1 MKTILDNFKALLNKY
16 SHAWV
21 FLYAFIYFPW
31 FHWLEKNVTT
41 GYSLVSS
48 PLDNYIPFVEFFIVP
63 YLLWFAYMAVTCFYF
78 FFTCREEFYKFTKM
92 CIIGMTLFLIICTVF
107 PNGLRLRPTVFPRD
121 NIFVDLVRFIY
132 SVDTPT
138 NVLPSLHVYTSA
150 VIAIFFSKS
159 RLVREKPGM
168 KYVLYAASGLII
180 LSTVFLKQHS
190 VLDMIAGNVM
200 AWALCK
206 MAFVEEDEEEAVRKN
221 RRGLV
226 PR

>member
-1 MKTILDNFKALLNKY
+1 MNWKNLRERAGKKP
-16 SHAWV
+16 WV
-21 FLYAFIYFPW
+21 FLYMLIYFPW
-31 FHWLEKNVTT
+31 FFILEHVVQDR
-41 GYSLVSS
+41 YYLIECR
-48 PLDNYIPFVEFFIVP
+48 LDHILPFCEYFIVP
-63 YLLWFAYMAVTCFYF
+63 YLFWFVYVAGSFLWFMLKEDDSMFYRFSAVMFG
-78 FFTCREEFYKFTKM
+78 
-92 CIIGMTLFLIICTVF
+92 GMTIALIIYTLF
-107 PNGLRLRPTVFPRD
+107 PNGIHLRP
-121 NIFVDLVRFIY
+121 DLDASRNLFTWLTSLIY
-132 SVDTPT
+132 KADTCT
-138 NVLPSLHVYTSA
+138 NVFPSLHVYTSA